1 MPKRIPDT
9 DSIALKPQFVD
20 RYKSLLGEEYGHF
33 IEYSLSFLRKS
44 IRVNTLRADID
55 EVKSRLEAQG
65 FMLEPVPWCKEGFF
79 IEHETGRRDIGCTLE
94 HTLGYY
100 YVQEAASM
108 IPPVVLAPKQGEL
121 VLDMCASPGSKSTQI
136 AQYMENSGLLLS
148 NDLTTKRIAP
158 LSINLQR
165 CGSLNNIITIMHGA
179 AFRKLESQFD
189 RILVDAPCSGVG
201 AVRKSLK
208 TLQIWNPLMVK
219 RLSGTQKALIESAF
233 SKLKQGGVLVYSTC
247 TLEPEE
253 NEGVISYLLNAHPDA
268 HAEDI
273 DLPLKRGKPLLGFD
287 GEEYHPGAAKT
298 LRLWPHD
305 NDTEG
310 FFVAK
315 IRKTGD

>member
-9 DSIALKPQFVD
+9 EKLELKPAFVE
-20 RYKSLLGEEYGHF
+20 RYKALLETEQEYADF
-33 IEYSLSFLRKS
+33 IEYSFSYLRKS
-44 IRVNTLRADID
+44 IRINTLKADVD
-55 EVKSRLEAQG
+55 DVRSQLLSQG
-65 FMLEPVPWCKEGFF
+65 FSLEPVPWCKEGFF
-79 IEHETGRRDIGCTLE
+79 IEHETGRRDIGCTIE
-94 HTLGYY
+94 HQIGYY

-108 IPPVVLAPKQGEL
+108 IPPLVLGPKPGEI

-136 AQYMENSGLLLS
+136 AQYMENSGILVS

-165 CGSLNNIITIMHGA
+165 CGAYNSVITIMHGA
-179 AFRKLESQFD
+179 SFQRLSLEFD

-208 TLQIWNPLMVK
+208 TVQMWNPQMVK
-219 RLSGTQKALIESAF
+219 RLSGTQKALIESAYA
-233 SKLKQGGVLVYSTC
+233 KLKKGGTLVYSTC

-253 NEGVISYLLNAHPDA
+253 DEGVVSSLLNNHPDA
-268 HAEDI
+268 SCEPI
-273 DLPLKRGKPLLGFD
+273 DLPLKKGKAVMGF
-287 GEEYHPGAAKT
+287 GGIRFNEGVKNT

-315 IRKTGD
+315 IAKN

>member
-1 MPKRIPDT
+1 MPKHIPDT
-9 DSIALKPQFVD
+9 DKLELKPAFVE
-20 RYKSLLGEEYGHF
+20 RYKAILGPEYERF
-33 IEYSLSFLRKS
+33 VEYSFSYLRKS
-44 IRVNTLRADID
+44 IRINTLKTSVEEMRNQ
-55 EVKSRLEAQG
+55 LLAQG
-65 FMLEPVPWCKEGFF
+65 FILEQVPWCREGFF

-94 HTLGYY
+94 HQIGYY

-108 IPPVVLAPKQGEL
+108 IPPLVLDPKPGEI

-136 AQYMENSGLLLS
+136 AQYMKNSGILVS

-165 CGSLNNIITIMHGA
+165 CGAYNSIITIMHGA
-179 AFRKLESQFD
+179 SFQRLSLEFD

-208 TLQIWNPLMVK
+208 TVMMWNPQMVK
-219 RLSGTQKALIESAF
+219 RLSGTQRALLESAY
-233 SKLKQGGVLVYSTC
+233 SKLKKGGTLVYSTC

-253 NEGVISYLLNAHPDA
+253 DEGVVSSLLNNHPDA
-268 HAEDI
+268 SCEPI
-273 DLPLKRGKPLLGFD
+273 ELPLKRGKSVMEFD
-287 GEEYHPGAAKT
+287 GTKFNDGVRNT
-298 LRLWPHD
+298 LRLWPQD

-315 IRKTGD
+315 IVKR